1 MNYVPVISADEKSD
15 IKPIVYGLISIPV
28 IFTLVGV
35 VYMCRSIC
43 FREIR
48 EKCCTTME
56 KEDIN
61 NDYGEYYEVNGERRT
76 TVMEVT
82 FVNSISDCWPISTY
96 WVGPIDSQ
104 IQQVEDRNPA
114 YETTNI
120 DSQASLDD
128 YDYMGDYEKNTNIE
142 SQARDQN
149 SLDDYDYM
157 GD

>member
-1 MNYVPVISADEKSD
+1 
-15 IKPIVYGLISIPV
+15 
-28 IFTLVGV
+28 
-35 VYMCRSIC
+35 
-43 FREIR
+43 
-48 EKCCTTME
+48 ME
-56 KEDIN
+56 KMDVN

-96 WVGPIDSQ
+96 WVGSIDSQ
-104 IQQVEDRNPA
+104 MQQVEDRNPA

-120 DSQASLDD
+120 DSRDRDSLDD
-128 YDYMGDYEKNTNIE
+128 YDYMGDYEKTNIE
-142 SQARDQN
+142 SQARNQN